1 MDIFDLSGER
11 LRDLR
16 DQLGLTRDQLAEKS
30 GVPARTIQ
38 DIETGKIKNPG
49 IETLKPLLIALGANN
64 KRKTEL
70 VFAIITLLPA
80 LDNGQLSDI
89 LGQIQAASLLNTPA
103 MKTK

>member
-1 MDIFDLSGER
+1 MDIFDLSGEK

-49 IETLKPLLIALGANN
+49 IETLKPLLVALGANN
-64 KRKTEL
+64 KQKAEL
-70 VFAIITLLPA
+70 VFAIITLLPT
-80 LDNGQLSDI
+80 LDDGQLSNI
-89 LGQIQAASLLNTPA
+89 LGQVEAAFLLSTPA
-103 MKTK
+103 MKIK